1 MREALFNTRITKLF
15 GIRHPLVCGGMMWLG
30 DGAYVAAVVNAGGMA
45 FITALAFPDPEE
57 FRRQIHLC
65 RELTNGKPFGVNVS
79 VSKRPGQRERIEKY
93 LSITIEE
100 SVRFV
105 ETGGGG
111 VPDFIDRLKTAG
123 CIVLHKVPG
132 LKYVSSA
139 ERLGVDAISLIGAE
153 AGGHPGVLLV
163 GTMVQ
168 GALLRERT
176 SLPCIVGGGIGTGRQ
191 LVAALALGVDG
202 VLMGTRML
210 ASKEIWA
217 HENYKK
223 RIVEGDSHDS
233 LLTMTTFRASHRV
246 LDNETSRAVQE
257 LEKQGV
263 TDFEAYRPHVDGQLA
278 GNAYKTGDVSKG
290 MIDYGQAAA
299 FVTGVESV
307 EAVFDS
313 IIDDARA
320 SLIKVGADAGVS
332 FRNDDLCATR

>member
-1 MREALFNTRITKLF
+1 MREPLFNTRITKLF
-15 GIRHPLVCGGMMWLG
+15 GIRHPLLCGGMMWLG
-30 DGAYVAAVVNAGGMA
+30 DGKYVAAVVNAGGMA

-65 RELTNGKPFGVNVS
+65 RDLTNGKPFGVNLS
-79 VSKRPGQRERIEKY
+79 VSQRPGHREKVEKY
-93 LSITIEE
+93 INIAIEE

-111 VPDFIDRLKTAG
+111 IPDFIDRLKTAG
-123 CIVLHKVPG
+123 CIVIHKVPG

-139 ERLGVDAISLIGAE
+139 ERLGVDALSLIGAE

-233 LLTMTTFRASHRV
+233 LLTMTTFRGSHRV
-246 LDNETSRAVQE
+246 LDNETSRAVLE
-257 LEKQGV
+257 LEKKGV
-263 TDFEAYRPHVDGQLA
+263 TDFEAYRPHVDGRLA

-299 FVTGVESV
+299 FVKGIDSV
-307 EAVFDS
+307 ETVFDD
-313 IIDDARA
+313 IIDDARVA
-320 SLIKVGADAGVS
+320 LDNLGKTAMTLTSKESPCHA
-332 FRNDDLCATR
+332 N

>member
-1 MREALFNTRITKLF
+1 MRDAIFNTRITKLF

-65 RELTNGKPFGVNVS
+65 RKLTDGKPFGVNIS
-79 VSKRPGQRERIEKY
+79 VPRRPGFRERVEKH
-93 LSITIEE
+93 IDVTIEE
-100 SVRFV
+100 GVRFV
-105 ETGGGG
+105 ETAGGS
-111 VPDFIDRLKTAG
+111 PDFFIDRIKAAG
-123 CIVLHKVPG
+123 CIVIHKVPG
-132 LKYVSSA
+132 LKYVSTA
-139 ERLGVDAISLIGAE
+139 ERLGVDAISLVGAE
-153 AGGHPGVLLV
+153 AGGHPGVFLV

-217 HENYKK
+217 HENYKN
-223 RIVEGDSHDS
+223 RIVQGDSHDS
-233 LLTMTTFRASHRV
+233 LLTMTTFRDSHRV

-257 LEKQGV
+257 LEKNGV
-263 TDFEAYRPHVDGQLA
+263 TDFEAYRPHVDGRLA

-299 FVTGVESV
+299 FVTGVDSV
-307 EAVFDS
+307 EAIFDG
-313 IIDDARA
+313 IIDDARS
-320 SLIKVGADAGVS
+320 SLIKLGTDAGIT
-332 FRNDDLCATR
+332 FQNDCLCTVT